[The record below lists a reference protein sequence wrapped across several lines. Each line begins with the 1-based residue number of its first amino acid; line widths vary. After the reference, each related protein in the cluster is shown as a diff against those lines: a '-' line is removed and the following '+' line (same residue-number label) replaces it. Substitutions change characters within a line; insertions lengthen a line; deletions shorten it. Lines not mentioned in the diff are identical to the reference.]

1 MLRYRLGER
10 CGFVR
15 HDRKLSSPPAGNLL
29 FVVAHALTPDP
40 VPGRVA
46 AAVALPAAG
55 RRYRGLSAE
64 ERRADQRRRL
74 VRAAIEE
81 FAARGYHHTSVE
93 DIVRSA
99 RTSRTAFYAFFDNR
113 EDAMYGAVQTCLRS
127 LLDAMR
133 AQLDHA
139 SPDDNL
145 TEVGVRAYVE
155 CLVADPAAARVI
167 LLEGVGTSPEVNALR
182 SRIRR
187 ELADLIRDLW
197 ARSDPQSAASAQA
210 AAISVGVFG
219 ILFESMV
226 HLAETNRLDEA
237 PAHVPALVTAID
249 RVLASPPAG

>member
-1 MLRYRLGER
+1 M
-10 CGFVR
+10 
-15 HDRKLSSPPAGNLL
+15 
-29 FVVAHALTPDP
+29 VAHAITPEPIPEQFTEP
-40 VPGRVA
+40 VP
-46 AAVALPAAG
+46 LPASG

-113 EDAMYGAVQTCLRS
+113 EDAMYGALQTCLRS
-127 LLDAMR
+127 LLDTMR
-133 AQLDHA
+133 AKLEHSA
-139 SPDDNL
+139 PGANL
-145 TEVGVRAYVE
+145 TEVGVRAYVD
-155 CLVADPAAARVI
+155 CLVTDPAAARII

-187 ELADLIRDLW
+187 ELADVIRDLW
-197 ARSDPQSAASAQA
+197 ARSDAQAAVSPQA

-226 HLAETNRLDEA
+226 HLAETNRLADA
-237 PAHVPALVTAID
+237 SAHVPALVTAID
-249 RVLASPPAG
+249 RVLAPQPAE

>member
-1 MLRYRLGER
+1 M
-10 CGFVR
+10 
-15 HDRKLSSPPAGNLL
+15 
-29 FVVAHALTPDP
+29 VAHAIPTPP
-40 VPGRVA
+40 SKPE
-46 AAVALPAAG
+46 PTG

-81 FAARGYHHTSVE
+81 FAARGYHRTSVE

-113 EDAMYGAVQTCLRS
+113 EDAMYGALQTSLRG
-127 LLDAMR
+127 LLDTVRDA
-133 AQLDHA
+133 LLHA
-139 SPDDNL
+139 DPERNI
-145 TEVGVRAYVE
+145 TEVGIAAYVN
-155 CLVADPAAARVI
+155 CLVEDPAAARIV

-187 ELADLIRDLW
+187 EIADLIRDLW
-197 ARSDPQSAASAQA
+197 AEYDPVAASSPHA

-237 PAHVPALVTAID
+237 PSHVPALVTAVD
-249 RVLASPPAG
+249 RVLTPQTAV

>member
-1 MLRYRLGER
+1 
-10 CGFVR
+10 
-15 HDRKLSSPPAGNLL
+15 
-29 FVVAHALTPDP
+29 VVAHALTPDP
-40 VPGRVA
+40 VAQPLA
-46 AAVALPAAG
+46 EPVALSTNG

-113 EDAMYGAVQTCLRS
+113 EDAMYGALQTCLRS
-127 LLDAMR
+127 LLDTMR
-133 AQLDHA
+133 HELDA
-139 SPDDNL
+139 PSDDSL
-145 TEVGVRAYVE
+145 TQVAVRAYVD
-155 CLVADPAAARVI
+155 CLVADAAAARVI

-197 ARSDPQSAASAQA
+197 ARSDAEAACSPQA

-237 PAHVPALVTAID
+237 PAHIPALVTAID
-249 RVLASPPAG
+249 RVLASHPAG

>member
-1 MLRYRLGER
+1 M
-10 CGFVR
+10 
-15 HDRKLSSPPAGNLL
+15 AGSL
-29 FVVAHALTPDP
+29 FLVVAHAFAPDP
-40 VPGRVA
+40 APPDEIAEVA
-46 AAVALPAAG
+46 KPASG

-74 VRAAIEE
+74 VRAAIDE
-81 FAARGYHHTSVE
+81 FAARGYYHTSVE

-99 RTSRTAFYAFFDNR
+99 KTSRTAFYAFFDNR
-113 EDAMYGAVQTCLRS
+113 EDAMYGALQTCLRS

-133 AQLDHA
+133 NKLAA
-139 SPDDNL
+139 AAPGDNP
-145 TEVGVRAYVE
+145 TEVAVRAYVDS
-155 CLVADPAAARVI
+155 LVADPAAARII

-187 ELADLIRDLW
+187 ELADVIRDLW
-197 ARSDPQSAASAQA
+197 ARTDAEAAASPQA

-237 PAHVPALVTAID
+237 PAYVPALVTAID
-249 RVLASPPAG
+249 RVLA

>member
-1 MLRYRLGER
+1 M
-10 CGFVR
+10 
-15 HDRKLSSPPAGNLL
+15 SSATMT
-29 FVVAHALTPDP
+29 AT
-40 VPGRVA
+40 
-46 AAVALPAAG
+46 G

-74 VRAAIEE
+74 VRAAIDE

-127 LLDAMR
+127 LLETMR
-133 AQLDHA
+133 GRVDHA
-139 SPDDNL
+139 APGDNL
-145 TEVGVRAYVE
+145 TEVVVRAYVDA
-155 CLVADPAAARVI
+155 LVEDPAAARII

-187 ELADLIRDLW
+187 EIADLIRELW
-197 ARSDPQSAASAQA
+197 ARSDAEAACSPQA
-210 AAISVGVFG
+210 AAISVGGFG

-226 HLAETNRLDEA
+226 HLAETNPPDEA
-237 PAHVPALVTAID
+237 
-249 RVLASPPAG
+249 

>member
-1 MLRYRLGER
+1 MVANAITPEPIPER
-10 CGFVR
+10 FAE
-15 HDRKLSSPPAGNLL
+15 P
-29 FVVAHALTPDP
+29 
-40 VPGRVA
+40 
-46 AAVALPAAG
+46 VALPAGG

-81 FAARGYHHTSVE
+81 FATRGYHHTSVE

-113 EDAMYGAVQTCLRS
+113 EDAMYGALQTCLRT
-127 LLDAMR
+127 LLDNMR
-133 AQLDHA
+133 DRIEHA
-139 SPDDNL
+139 PAGVSISDAA
-145 TEVGVRAYVE
+145 VRAYVE

-187 ELADLIRDLW
+187 ELADVIRDLW
-197 ARSDPQSAASAQA
+197 ARSDAPAAASPQA

-226 HLAETNRLDEA
+226 HLAETNRLADA

-249 RVLASPPAG
+249 RVLAPQPAG

>member
-1 MLRYRLGER
+1 M
-10 CGFVR
+10 
-15 HDRKLSSPPAGNLL
+15 
-29 FVVAHALTPDP
+29 VVAHALTPDP
-40 VPGRVA
+40 RAENEISEVDP
-46 AAVALPAAG
+46 PAAG

-74 VRAAIEE
+74 VRAAIDE

-113 EDAMYGAVQTCLRS
+113 EDAMYGALQTCLRT
-127 LLDAMR
+127 LLDTMR
-133 AQLDHA
+133 NKLDHA
-139 SPDDNL
+139 APTDNL
-145 TEVGVRAYVE
+145 TEVGVRAYVD
-155 CLVADPAAARVI
+155 CLVADPAAARII

-197 ARSDPQSAASAQA
+197 ARSDAEAAVSPQS

-226 HLAETNRLDEA
+226 HLAETNRLEEA

-249 RVLASPPAG
+249 RVLASTPVE

>member
-1 MLRYRLGER
+1 
-10 CGFVR
+10 
-15 HDRKLSSPPAGNLL
+15 
-29 FVVAHALTPDP
+29 VVVQALTSETIQRSESVEEGS
-40 VPGRVA
+40 VPT
-46 AAVALPAAG
+46 G

-64 ERRADQRRRL
+64 ERRADQRKRL
-74 VRAAIEE
+74 VRAAIDE

-113 EDAMYGAVQTCLRS
+113 EDAMYGALQTCLRN
-127 LLDAMR
+127 LLDTMR
-133 AQLDHA
+133 CELGNAPAGA
-139 SPDDNL
+139 SL
-145 TEVGVRAYVE
+145 AEVGVRAYVD
-155 CLVADPAAARVI
+155 CLVADPAAARII

-187 ELADLIRDLW
+187 EIADLIREMW
-197 ARSDPQSAASAQA
+197 ALTDAAAAASPQA

-237 PAHVPALVTAID
+237 PDHVPALVTAIN
-249 RVLASPPAG
+249 RVLA

>member
-1 MLRYRLGER
+1 
-10 CGFVR
+10 
-15 HDRKLSSPPAGNLL
+15 
-29 FVVAHALTPDP
+29 
-40 VPGRVA
+40 
-46 AAVALPAAG
+46 
-55 RRYRGLSAE
+55 LSAE

-113 EDAMYGAVQTCLRS
+113 EDAMYGALQTCLRA
-127 LLDAMR
+127 LLDTMR
-133 AQLDHA
+133 TQIDHA
-139 SPDDNL
+139 PVGASVS
-145 TEVGVRAYVE
+145 EVAVRAYVD
-155 CLVADPAAARVI
+155 CLVADPAAARII

-197 ARSDPQSAASAQA
+197 SRSDASAAVSPQA

-226 HLAETNRLDEA
+226 HLAETNRLADA

-249 RVLASPPAG
+249 RVFAPQPAG

>member
-1 MLRYRLGER
+1 M
-10 CGFVR
+10 
-15 HDRKLSSPPAGNLL
+15 
-29 FVVAHALTPDP
+29 VAHALTPDP
-40 VPGRVA
+40 ASESPTA
-46 AAVALPAAG
+46 PVALTPSG

-74 VRAAIEE
+74 VRASIDE

-113 EDAMYGAVQTCLRS
+113 EDAMYGALQTCLRQ
-127 LLDAMR
+127 LLDTMR
-133 AQLDHA
+133 CALDHA
-139 SPDDNL
+139 TPDANL
-145 TEVGVRAYVE
+145 IEVGVSAYVD
-155 CLVADPAAARVI
+155 CLVTDPAAARVI

-187 ELADLIRDLW
+187 EIADLIRGLW
-197 ARSDPQSAASAQA
+197 ARSDAEAAASPQA

-226 HLAETNRLDEA
+226 HLAETNRMDEA

-249 RVLASPPAG
+249 RVLA